1 MKISKNL
8 FFFSPSLSGF
18 LPRKRYRN
26 AAETCHDPTR
36 FGWIVIDRK
45 LWTEDRI
52 QRGERRNNYSMTEY
66 AYRTGW

>member
-8 FFFSPSLSGF
+8 FFFSPLLSGF

-36 FGWIVIDRK
+36 FGRIVIDRK
-45 LWTEDRI
+45 LWTEDRGSKEEKEEI
-52 QRGERRNNYSMTEY
+52 IIP
-66 AYRTGW
+66 